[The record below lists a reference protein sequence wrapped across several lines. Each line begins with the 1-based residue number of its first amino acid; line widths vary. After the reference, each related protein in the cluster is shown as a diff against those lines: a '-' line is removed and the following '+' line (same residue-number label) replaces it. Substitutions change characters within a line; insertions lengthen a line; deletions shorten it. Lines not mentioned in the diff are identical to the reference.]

1 MVATMTLDRLDHE
14 REERGKERRERRKKD
29 RVPIQVMAS
38 HVNQT
43 SATESLLALV

>member
-1 MVATMTLDRLDHE
+1 MVATTAPDRLDHE

-38 HVNQT
+38 HANQT
-43 SATESLLALV
+43 SATESPLALA